1 MLAEVEAES
10 IEYLFS
16 DIPESHLIEPKN
28 FEGLEELNAVNLLKN
43 ILGVNVSILKYR
55 SFLGSGVWCHYVP
68 AVVDEIAGREEFYTS
83 YTPYQPEISQGALQ
97 ALFEYQSLIC
107 ELTGMDVANC
117 SMYDW
122 ATALAE
128 AALMSVRVTGKKKIV
143 IPRAMHPKRLLVL
156 RSYLRPL
163 DAKIRVFG
171 YSEDDGQINISELEE
186 IAHDAAMVYV
196 EQPSFFGVI
205 ETMLESASDIA
216 HKAGA
221 LYVVGV
227 NPISLAVIKPP
238 GEYGADIVVGE
249 GQPLGSYPNYGGPL
263 IGIFA
268 CKGDKKLIWQMPGRI
283 IGATYEVDGEI
294 RGYVMTLQTREQHIR
309 KERATSNICTNTAL
323 NAIRAAIYIA
333 LLGSEGL
340 LQVALKCME
349 NRRYLMKRIS
359 EIEHYEIPFH
369 QSPHFNEFVVRCK
382 SLEISEVNK
391 RLLKYGIIGGLDIS
405 NYFRELGNCMI
416 VATTEIHTRDDLDH
430 FVEAL
435 DEVVKNE
442 D

>member
-1 MLAEVEAES
+1 MLAEVGVEN
-10 IEYLFS
+10 IEDLFS
-16 DIPESHLIEPKN
+16 DIPESHFIRKKN
-28 FEGLEELNAVNLLKN
+28 FGGVEEADAASLLKN
-43 ILGVNVSILKYR
+43 MLDVNVPIIKYK

-68 AVVDEIAGREEFYTS
+68 AVVDEIVGREEFYTS

-128 AALMSVRVTGKKKIV
+128 AALMSLRVTGRKKVV
-143 IPRAMHPKRLLVL
+143 IPRAIHPNKLMVL
-156 RSYLRPL
+156 RSYLKPL
-163 DAKIRVFG
+163 DVKIEMFG
-171 YSEDDGQINISELEE
+171 YSREDGQISIGDLEK
-186 IAHDAAMVYV
+186 AAKDAAMVYV

-205 ETMLESASDIA
+205 ETLLGSASDIS
-216 HKAGA
+216 HNAGA
-221 LYVVGV
+221 LFVVGV
-227 NPISLAVIKPP
+227 NPISLAVVKPP

-249 GQPLGSYPNYGGPL
+249 GQPLGNYPNYGGPL
-263 IGIFA
+263 LGIFA

-283 IGATYEVDGEI
+283 IGATYQVGDDI

-340 LQVALKCME
+340 LRVALKCME

-359 EIEHYEIPFH
+359 EIEQFEIPFFH
-369 QSPHFNEFVVRCK
+369 SPHFNEFVVKCK
-382 SLEISEVNK
+382 TLEVSEVNK
-391 RLLKYGIIGGLDIS
+391 KLLKYGIIGGLDIS
-405 NYFRELGNCMI
+405 DYFRELESSMI
-416 VATTEIHTRDDLDH
+416 ISTTEIHTRRDLDH
-430 FVEAL
+430 FIEAL
-435 DEVVKNE
+435 IEVSGK
-442 D
+442 